1 MKILIGKIAK
11 KELDRVSKSE
21 ILKIRSKI
29 LNLKNFPEVDN
40 IKKLKSFQDLFR
52 LRSGNYRVV
61 FKVENDVIKITHI
74 RLRNEKTYK
83 NL

>member
-40 IKKLKSFQDLFR
+40 IKKLKLFQDLFR